1 MLLLIRPQEL
11 CVRPT
16 KVVPLTTCQRTR
28 FYKGALFFF
37 QQLYL
42 DRNLNSSQHPFSRS
56 FLDPYFSSFQETEI
70 FLLFLTSLLFLS
82 LNRPP
87 INKYRTQCYF
97 WSFHTVD
104 NVNFIIE
111 KFSSIILVFVS
122 HSSWSLD
129 QQFCTARSNSRNNL

>member
-11 CVRPT
+11 CVIPT
-16 KVVPLTTCQRTR
+16 KVLPLTTCQRKR

-42 DRNLNSSQHPFSRS
+42 GRNLNSSQHPFSRS
-56 FLDPYFSSFQETEI
+56 FLDPYFSSFQETAT
-70 FLLFLTSLLFLS
+70 FLLFPTSLLSLS

-111 KFSSIILVFVS
+111 KFSSIILVCITLFLVFGS
-122 HSSWSLD
+122 TVCYSKI
-129 QQFCTARSNSRNNL
+129 QF

>member
-16 KVVPLTTCQRTR
+16 KVLPLTTCQRTR
-28 FYKGALFFF
+28 FYKGGLFFF
-37 QQLYL
+37 QQLY
-42 DRNLNSSQHPFSRS
+42 RNLNSSQHLFFPDLFWIHN
-56 FLDPYFSSFQETEI
+56 FLHSKKQRHFYSFQHPCC
-70 FLLFLTSLLFLS
+70 SLS

-97 WSFHTVD
+97 GSFHTVD

-111 KFSSIILVFVS
+111 KFSSIILVCITLFLVFGS
-122 HSSWSLD
+122 TVWCSKI
-129 QQFCTARSNSRNNL
+129 QFSK